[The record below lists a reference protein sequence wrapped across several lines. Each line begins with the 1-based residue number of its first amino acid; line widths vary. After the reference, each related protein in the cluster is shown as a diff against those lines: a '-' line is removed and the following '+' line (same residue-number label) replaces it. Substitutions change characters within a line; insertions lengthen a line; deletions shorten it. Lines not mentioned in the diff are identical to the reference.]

1 LVSPLPLSPS
11 VMKQLPRPLQTENLE
26 TIWERFCC
34 RLQVFICGRV
44 SDEAEAEDILQE
56 VFLRIHQHLC
66 CLPDSSK
73 MDSWV
78 YQIARNLIVDYYRR
92 RKELAEIP
100 ENIPAEADVPEDD
113 LEAELALSLKEMI
126 AELPDSYR
134 QALILTE
141 YQGLSQKELAEKLGI
156 SLSGAK
162 SRVQRAREKLR
173 DMFLA
178 CCHFEMDRRGR
189 IMDYYQR
196 CCCCNPVDKHA

>member
-1 LVSPLPLSPS
+1 
-11 VMKQLPRPLQTENLE
+11 
-26 TIWERFCC
+26 
-34 RLQVFICGRV
+34 
-44 SDEAEAEDILQE
+44 
-56 VFLRIHQHLC
+56 
-66 CLPDSSK
+66 

-92 RKELAEIP
+92 RKELVEIP

-113 LEAELALSLKEMI
+113 LEAKLALSLEEMI

-196 CCCCNPVDKHA
+196 CCCCNSVDKHAKAA